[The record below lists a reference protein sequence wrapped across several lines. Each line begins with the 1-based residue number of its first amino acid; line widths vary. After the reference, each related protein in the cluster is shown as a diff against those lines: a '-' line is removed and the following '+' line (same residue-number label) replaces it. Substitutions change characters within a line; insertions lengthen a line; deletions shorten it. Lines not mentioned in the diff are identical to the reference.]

1 MIRFFSASTS
11 LAILTVASLTACRTV
26 NPQSQSKAEQP
37 AANGSAQTL
46 AMGVSD
52 VSFYLS
58 AWQGLKL
65 STPTRES
72 VLFPETLFQET
83 VKLADGDKASALERA
98 PFEKYDDWTVAA
110 VRIDSCAKIL
120 PQDNCQTQIRL
131 VAQPADKTGIFRDQ
145 AIHLAYDVDEAQHL
159 EFLQD
164 FVDLKKK
171 KLSDPR
177 SADPLPLIIKYALVS
192 KLERVAIMLT
202 MNNVWTFAASQT
214 IKDGQIIATPIPCIG
229 ASKVAFLASEV
240 VLARKETA
248 KIQPESK
255 CLDLNAQ
262 RLLTEDLSHG
272 IWQKLS
278 PAEKDKEIQTALRIN
293 DPSKVFFGSTDCVSC
308 HVAGRALLRVKGPSF
323 LNDVPGDPNRY
334 VRPSD
339 MQGEGNVS
347 SNDHFNAWGTRAFG
361 YGQDGKAK
369 AMSLYT
375 FNDSLRVAHEINELI
390 RAGKLK

>member
-1 MIRFFSASTS
+1 MIRNFLTS
-11 LAILTVASLTACRTV
+11 ILLALLLAGTSSACRTA
-26 NPQSQSKAEQP
+26 NPGSQSQSKAELPPVSNKGLQ
-37 AANGSAQTL
+37 
-46 AMGVSD
+46 MGVSD
-52 VSFYLS
+52 VSFYLT

-65 STPTRES
+65 STPTLDS
-72 VLFPETLFQET
+72 VLFPEPMFQET
-83 VKLADGDKASALERA
+83 LKLAADDKASASERA
-98 PFEKYDDWTVAA
+98 AFEKYDDWTIAA

-120 PQDNCQTQIRL
+120 PQDSCRTQMRL

-145 AIHLAYDVDEAQHL
+145 AIHLAYNVDDDKSL
-159 EFLQD
+159 EMLQD
-164 FVDLKKK
+164 FVELKKK
-171 KLSDPR
+171 KLADPR
-177 SADPLPLIIKYALVS
+177 SADPLPLIIKYARVS

-202 MNNVWTFAASQT
+202 MTNVWVFAASQT
-214 IKDGQIIATPIPCIG
+214 VHDAEILATPIPCIG
-229 ASKVAFLASEV
+229 AGKVSFLASEV
-240 VLARKETA
+240 VLARNGSA
-248 KIQPESK
+248 KIDPESK
-255 CLDLNAQ
+255 CQDLNAQ

-272 IWQKLS
+272 TWQKLS
-278 PAEKDKEIQTALRIN
+278 QAEKDKEIQTALRIN

-323 LNDVPGDPNRY
+323 LNDVPNDPNRY

-361 YGQDGKAK
+361 YGQDGKSK
-369 AMSLYT
+369 AMSLYS